1 MDMKY
6 YAVIDTNV
14 IVSAMIKSDS
24 VPGSILK
31 YALRGLIIPVLNEE
45 IVKEYRTVLMRPK
58 FHLTKEIVNSVLS
71 RLEETGIYVDAESLE
86 IELPDPKDL
95 VFYEVAMEGKKSQ
108 ETYLVT
114 GNLKHFPEEYYIV
127 SPRGMFDIVQKDD

>member
-1 MDMKY
+1 MKY

-14 IVSAMIKSDS
+14 IVSAIIKSDS
-24 VPGSILK
+24 VLGSILK
-31 YALRGLIIPVLNEE
+31 YALRGLLVPVLNEE
-45 IVKEYRTVLMRPK
+45 IVEEYRTVLMRPK
-58 FHLTKEIVNSVLS
+58 FHLTKEIVNSILS

-95 VFYEVAMEGKKSQ
+95 VFYEVAMKGRKSQ

-114 GNLKHFPEEYYIV
+114 GNLKHFPKEHYIV
-127 SPRGMFDIVQKDD
+127 SPREMLDIIQNDA

>member
-1 MDMKY
+1 MKY

-14 IVSAMIKSDS
+14 IVSAMIKSGS

-31 YALRGLIIPVLNEE
+31 YALRGLLVPVLNEE
-45 IVKEYRTVLMRPK
+45 IVEEYRTVLMRPK
-58 FHLTKEIVNSVLS
+58 FHLTKEIVNSILS

-95 VFYEVAMEGKKSQ
+95 VFYEVAMKGRKSQ

-114 GNLKHFPEEYYIV
+114 GNLKHFPKEHYIV
-127 SPRGMFDIVQKDD
+127 SPREMLDIIQNDA